1 MARPPMSVEARREA
15 RESQRRRILAGLASS
30 LGERGFAATTVAD
43 VVAAASVSRSTF
55 YAHFEDREAAFV
67 ALYEAGADLVLEVIE
82 QVDAEAQEAG
92 ADWRERVEVVAAA
105 YFRTLADG
113 GEVTRSLMAE
123 IASLGERAQVARRR
137 VLDRYVEL
145 FAALAR
151 DVVATSPDLHEPSRT
166 LLLAAVGGMNELL
179 LRAVDDGTLDE
190 LEPLVAAAVELVT
203 AIMTTPSRA

>member
-67 ALYEAGADLVLEVIE
+67 ALYEAGADLVLDVIE
-82 QVDAEAQEAG
+82 QVDTEAQEAG
-92 ADWRERVEVVAAA
+92 ADWRERVEVVAEA

-151 DVVATSPDLHEPSRT
+151 DVVATSPELHEPSRT

-190 LEPLVAAAVELVT
+190 LDPLVAAAVELVT
-203 AIMTTPSRA
+203 AMMTGPPDA